1 MSQQRQQPPLGRQRP
16 IVVGIDGSILSVAA
30 LRWAVGQAR
39 LTGADVHAVTGWE
52 VPITIMI
59 VPTYTEADYAR
70 DAQQVLDRAVA
81 EVQQTE
87 PDVRIERHL
96 IQKRP
101 ALALTAA
108 AEDAQLLVIGS
119 HGRGELPG
127 MHLGSVASYCV
138 HHAPCPVVVVRGR
151 DSGR

>member
-1 MSQQRQQPPLGRQRP
+1 MSQQRQEVRP
-16 IVVGIDGSILSVAA
+16 IVVGVDGSILSIAA
-30 LRWAVGQAR
+30 LRWAVEQAR
-39 LTGADVHAVTGWE
+39 RTGADIHAVTGWE
-52 VPITIMI
+52 VPATIFI
-59 VPTYTEADYAR
+59 VPTYTEGDYAR
-70 DAQQVLDRAVA
+70 DARLVLDRAVA
-81 EVQQTE
+81 EVLE
-87 PDVRIERHL
+87 EAPDVRIEKHL

-138 HHAPCPVVVVRGR
+138 HHAPCPVVVVRGTYT
-151 DSGR
+151 GR